1 MPDYQQRRHRLR
13 QLLRRAGSPSFL
25 VTRFTNVTYLT
36 GFTGDDSF
44 LLVTPDRELLFSDP
58 RYTTQLEEECPGLE
72 LVIRRPGTPIVGSV
86 VCTVGALGIS
96 GLAIE
101 AGSMSVE
108 MYQKLGSELP
118 SVTFE
123 PRSGL
128 VEQLRE
134 VKDREEIREIRRA
147 IEIAERAFAVVKASL
162 RSGDTEKSVTDDL
175 DHQMRLFGGEGC
187 SFPPIVAVGPR
198 AALPHARPGL
208 TPIDQSPFLLVDWGA
223 KGTGLYLSDLTRM
236 VITGKAPPRLESIYQ
251 TVLAA
256 QRAAIDGIRPG
267 AVMEQIDAIARQVIS
282 DAGHGRRFG
291 HSLGHGI
298 GLEIHEQPRLAVDQK
313 RPLRPGMVVTV
324 EPGIYVPGWG
334 GVRIE
339 DDVLVTKHGC
349 EVLSTCPREFE
360 DCYIG

>member
-1 MPDYQQRRHRLR
+1 MPDYQQRRQRLR
-13 QLLRRAGSPSFL
+13 QVLRRAGSPFFL

-58 RYTTQLEEECPGLE
+58 RYTTQLEEECPGME

-86 VCTVGALGIS
+86 VPAVRGLGNS

-108 MYQKLGSELP
+108 MFQKLASELP
-118 SVTFE
+118 AVAFD

-134 VKDREEIREIRRA
+134 VKDREEIREIRYA

-162 RSGDTEKSVTDDL
+162 RPGHTEKSVTDDL
-175 DHQMRLFGGEGC
+175 EHQVRLFGGEGC
-187 SFPPIVAVGPR
+187 SFAPIVAVGPR

-208 TPIDQSPFLLVDWGA
+208 TPIDQNPFLLVDWGA
-223 KGTGLYLSDLTRM
+223 KGKGLYLSDLTRM
-236 VITGKAPPRLESIYQ
+236 IITGKAPPRLENIYQ

-256 QRAAIDGIRPG
+256 QRAAIAAIRPG
-267 AVMEQIDAIARQVIS
+267 AVMEQIDAIARQVIR
-282 DAGHGRRFG
+282 DAGYGRRFG

-313 RPLRPGMVVTV
+313 RPLKPGMVVTV
-324 EPGIYVPGWG
+324 EPGIYLPGWG

-339 DDVLVTKHGC
+339 DDVLVTKDGC

-360 DCYIG
+360 DCYVG

>member
-1 MPDYQQRRHRLR
+1 
-13 QLLRRAGSPSFL
+13 
-25 VTRFTNVTYLT
+25 
-36 GFTGDDSF
+36 
-44 LLVTPDRELLFSDP
+44 
-58 RYTTQLEEECPGLE
+58 
-72 LVIRRPGTPIVGSV
+72 
-86 VCTVGALGIS
+86 
-96 GLAIE
+96 
-101 AGSMSVE
+101 MSVE
-108 MYQKLGSELP
+108 MYQKLAGELP

-198 AALPHARPGL
+198 AALPQARPGL

-236 VITGKAPPRLESIYQ
+236 VITGKARLDWRASI
-251 TVLAA
+251 
-256 QRAAIDGIRPG
+256 RPSWRHSAAIDGIRPG

-313 RPLRPGMVVTV
+313 RPLKPGMVVTV